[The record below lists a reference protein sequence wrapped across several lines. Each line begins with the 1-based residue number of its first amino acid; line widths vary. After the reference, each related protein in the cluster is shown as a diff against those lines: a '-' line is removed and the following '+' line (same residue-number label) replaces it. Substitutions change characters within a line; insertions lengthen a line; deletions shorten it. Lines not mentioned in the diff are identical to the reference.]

1 MQYRIKTRAGV
12 YAGDT
17 YRINRFGDMQPAG
30 FAPVKTRVFARVY
43 DAQDALKLLADMRT
57 LSLFVQESADTF
69 TIEEVSE
76 EEHT

>member
-1 MQYRIKTRAGV
+1 MQFRIKTKAGV

-17 YRINRFGDMQPAG
+17 YRINRFGDMHPAG

-43 DAQDALKLLADMRT
+43 DGADSIQLRSDILR
-57 LSLFVQESADTF
+57 LSQFVQESADTF
-69 TIEEVSE
+69 LLEEVSS